1 MTTTTLTRSLDKL
14 SSKPIIRYLIYSSS
28 AIFFF
33 AVILIPPILGIL
45 LKWNLIRQIFET
57 PELMATALSAIQASF
72 AIAIFVSIVD
82 VVLGL
87 PMAWYIARSKSK
99 WLNVID
105 TLADV
110 PFVVP
115 TVTLGYSLR
124 LFWSDPSQGVSSLFA
139 TTIVSPGW
147 LLVTLLHFAFSYPVV
162 VRVIVGALYDYQLV
176 YEEAARTLGAAPV
189 TVDRTVTLSILK
201 PSVISAFILAFA
213 RSLSETGA
221 TVMVADTFQ
230 NGPVFIF
237 NNYDPANP
245 DYGPLVFVSSLLIIT
260 SCIVFAIIMVLGPK
274 LRMPIKRVWPV
285 AERKLSSGNVTTLRN
300 IITVLLFLF
309 IVLIPSVYVAF
320 PALNA
325 IANGKLNEAM
335 SGVGI
340 WNDYW
345 QSLLLSYSIGAIAT
359 LLNLVVGLPVAILI
373 ARKRFGN
380 LLSKIL
386 DLLVNIPL
394 IVPSIALGFSL
405 RLFWTENFV
414 GIPETVL
421 MIFAHLAITYPYFVR
436 AMAAAVER
444 VSVDFEDAA
453 RILGAKPFTV
463 FRTVILPLTK
473 YSLFSGAVIMFT
485 RSVSETGAT
494 LAVAN
499 LKTAPVL
506 LVDWVKIFLSQKT
519 STITISS
526 SDIGLGCGFLI
537 ILSFGVL
544 LILRLLVRGQRR
556 Y

>member
-1 MTTTTLTRSLDKL
+1 MTTSTLRRLLDFL
-14 SSKPIIRYLIYSSS
+14 SSKPIVRYLIYSSC
-28 AIFFF
+28 AVFFF
-33 AVILIPPILGIL
+33 VVILIPPILGIL
-45 LKWNLIRQIFET
+45 LKWNLIGQIFEN
-57 PELMATALSAIQASF
+57 PDLMNSAVSAIQVSF
-72 AIAIFVSIVD
+72 VIAIFVSIID

-87 PMAWYIARSKSK
+87 PMAWYIVRSKSK

-105 TLADV
+105 TLADI
-110 PFVVP
+110 PFIVP

-124 LFWSDPSQGVSSLFA
+124 LFWSDPSQGLSSLFA
-139 TTIVSPGW
+139 TTIISPGW
-147 LLVTLLHFAFSYPVV
+147 LLVILLHFAFSYPVV

-176 YEEAARTLGAAPV
+176 YEEAARTLGAAPI
-189 TVDRTVTLSILK
+189 TVDRTVTLPILK
-201 PSVISAFILAFA
+201 PSIISSFILAFA

-221 TVMVADTFQ
+221 TVMVADTFE
-230 NGPVFIF
+230 NGPVFIY
-237 NNYDPANP
+237 NNYNPANP
-245 DYGPLVFVSSLLIIT
+245 NYGPLVFVSSLLIIT
-260 SCIVFAIIMVLGPK
+260 SCIVFGIIMVLGPK
-274 LRMPIKRVWPV
+274 LRIPTRKAWPV
-285 AERKLSSGNVTTLRN
+285 AERKLSSGKVTTSRN
-300 IITVLLFLF
+300 IITLLVFLF

-325 IANGKLNEAM
+325 IANGNLNEAV

-340 WNDYW
+340 WGDYW
-345 QSLLLSYSIGAIAT
+345 QSLLLSYSIGAIVT

-386 DLLVNIPL
+386 DVLVNIPL

-421 MIFAHLAITYPYFVR
+421 LVFAHLAITYPYFVR
-436 AMAAAVER
+436 AMSAAVER
-444 VSVDFEDAA
+444 ISIDFEDAA
-453 RILGAKPFTV
+453 RILGANPFTV
-463 FRTVILPLTK
+463 FRTIILPLTK

-494 LAVAN
+494 LAVTT

-506 LVDWVKIFLSQKT
+506 LVDWVKTLLSQKA

-526 SDIGLGCGFLI
+526 LDIGLGCSFLI
-537 ILSFGVL
+537 AFSFVVL
-544 LILRLLVRGQRR
+544 LVLRLLVKGRRR